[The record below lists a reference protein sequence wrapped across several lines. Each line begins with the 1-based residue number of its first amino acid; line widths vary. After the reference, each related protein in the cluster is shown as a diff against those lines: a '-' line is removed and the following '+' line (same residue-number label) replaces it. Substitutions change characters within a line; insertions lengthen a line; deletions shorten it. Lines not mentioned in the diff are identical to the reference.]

1 VPSDQPTGGQPAQRP
16 LLAGPLGYG
25 ASALVGGRTRR
36 EALRLLAAATDAGV
50 RHFDVAR
57 VYGTGDAESVVGEF
71 VRGRREQLTI
81 TTKFGIHP
89 LRRSP
94 LSSVAKRAV
103 RLATRRSQ
111 RLLGAARRHAGHTV
125 SRGDFSPENARAS
138 LRTSL
143 RELGVEWVDAYLLHD
158 CTPEDWSEA
167 QLRAVLDELV
177 ATGLVRTIGTATSQ
191 AATAEML
198 ARGLAAPVAQFD
210 SCTTAPGPVAE
221 MQAAGSL
228 TVTFA
233 PLSGALALLG
243 EQVAGR
249 PEVAASWSRALDVDV
264 ASTETLADLLL
275 ADALA
280 NNPGGVVLF
289 SSGQERRIVRAARI
303 AAERPFGEEQLER
316 FRELA
321 YSAGSRL
328 ARGSS
333 SYSG

>member
-1 VPSDQPTGGQPAQRP
+1 VPSEQPTGAPPAQPP

-36 EALRLLAAATDAGV
+36 EALRLLAAAADAGV
-50 RHFDVAR
+50 RHIDVAR
-57 VYGTGDAESVVGEF
+57 VYGTGDAEGVVGEF
-71 VRGRREQLTI
+71 LRGRREQLTV
-81 TTKFGIHP
+81 TTKFGINP

-94 LSSVAKRAV
+94 LTSVAKRAV
-103 RLATRRSQ
+103 RVATRRSK

-158 CTPEDWSEA
+158 CAPEDWADAE
-167 QLRAVLDELV
+167 LRAVLDELV
-177 ATGLVRTIGTATSQ
+177 ASGLLRAVGTATSQ
-191 AATAEML
+191 AATAQML

-233 PLSGALALLG
+233 PLRGSLALLG

-249 PEVAASWSRALDVDV
+249 PEVAAAWSRALDLD
-264 ASTETLADLLL
+264 ATSTQTLADLLL

-280 NNPGGVVLF
+280 SNPGGVVLF
-289 SSGQERRIVRAARI
+289 SSGQERRIARAARI
-303 AAERPFGEEQLER
+303 AAERPFGAEQLQR

-321 YSAGSRL
+321 YSAGDRL